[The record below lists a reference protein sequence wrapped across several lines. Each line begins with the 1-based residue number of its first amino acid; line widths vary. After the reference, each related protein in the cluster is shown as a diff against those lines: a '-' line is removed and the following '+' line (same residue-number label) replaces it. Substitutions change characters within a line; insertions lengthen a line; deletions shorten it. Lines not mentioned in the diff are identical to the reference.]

1 MPDGREPTTVNVLDS
16 ISEVAAAEWDAC
28 AGADHPFCS
37 HGFLSALEDSGSA
50 AAEQGWLPRHLA
62 IRDEAGGLLAAA
74 PLYLKSHS
82 YGEYVFDWGWAEAY
96 ERAGGSYYPKLQSG
110 VPFTPVTG
118 PRLLVRNDL
127 EAALR
132 DQLADALSAGMVR
145 LAERLGVSSLHVTF
159 PTKAEWLR
167 LGERGLLLRTGQ
179 QFHWQNRGY
188 GGFDDFLADLTSRKR
203 KAIRKE
209 RASVAGHGLHI
220 RALTG
225 ADITEGHWDAFF
237 SFYRNTSDKKWGQS
251 YLSREFFSLL
261 GERLGSSVVLIM
273 AEDGG
278 RPVAGALNIRGG
290 DTLYGRNWGCA
301 EDYKFL
307 HFEACY
313 YQAIDYAIT
322 HGLKWVEAG
331 AQGPHKVQ
339 RGYLPRRTYSAHW
352 IADPGL
358 RSAIERFLVGER
370 HAIEE
375 EMAELSA
382 RSPFRR
388 PEGGGDGGG
397 G

>member
-118 PRLLVRNDL
+118 PRLLVRGDL